1 MKKRL
6 IIATGNA
13 GKAREF
19 SALFPEYDVV
29 SMKEAGFSGE
39 IEETGETFY
48 ENAFIKAK
56 AVSEALGE
64 DALADDSGLS
74 VEALGGAPGVYSA
87 RYAGDGSSESNNRK
101 LLTAMCGVANRRAK
115 FVCALVLC
123 RKDGEILSATG
134 ETEGEI
140 LSALTGNG
148 GFGYD
153 PLFYSYDLKKSFGD
167 ATEEE
172 KNAVS
177 HRGRAVEA
185 LKKLL

>member
-1 MKKRL
+1 MKKKL
-6 IIATGNA
+6 ILATGNV

-29 SMKEAGFSGE
+29 LMKEAGFFDE
-39 IEETGETFY
+39 IEETGNTFY
-48 ENAFIKAK
+48 ENALIKAK
-56 AVSEALGE
+56 VVSEALGE
-64 DALADDSGLS
+64 DALADDSGLA
-74 VEALGGAPGVYSA
+74 VEALDGAPGVYSA
-87 RYAGDGSSESNNRK
+87 RYAGDGTAESNNRK
-101 LLTAMCGVANRRAK
+101 LLSVMEGITDRRAK
-115 FVCALVLC
+115 FVCALVFY
-123 RKDGEILSATG
+123 RKNGEILFAQGETAGEILSSLNG
-134 ETEGEI
+134 K
-140 LSALTGNG
+140 G

-185 LKKLL
+185 LRKLL